1 MPYNQSVGAQ
11 GESAAADF
19 LRGKGAQIL
28 QMNYRTPY
36 GEIDIIAIL
45 EGVLVFCEVKRRSG
59 KLNGAPS
66 EAVTPAKQAHIL
78 RTAMLYLQ
86 ENRLEDAPVRFDIV
100 EILPDGVKHIE
111 NAFDATDMF

>member
-66 EAVTPAKQAHIL
+66 EAVTLAKQRKIIRAAEI
-78 RTAMLYLQ
+78 YLA
-86 ENRLEDAPVRFDIV
+86 RHPVEMPMRFDVI
-100 EILPDGVKHIE
+100 EITPGRFNHIPA
-111 NAFDATDMF
+111 AFDASR

>member
-1 MPYNQSVGAQ
+1 MPYNQSFGAQ
-11 GESAAADF
+11 GEGAAADF

-66 EAVTPAKQAHIL
+66 EAVTPAKQRKIIRAAEI
-78 RTAMLYLQ
+78 YLA
-86 ENRLEDAPVRFDIV
+86 RHPVEMPMRFDVI
-100 EILPDGVKHIE
+100 EITPGRFNHIPA
-111 NAFDATDMF
+111 AFDASR